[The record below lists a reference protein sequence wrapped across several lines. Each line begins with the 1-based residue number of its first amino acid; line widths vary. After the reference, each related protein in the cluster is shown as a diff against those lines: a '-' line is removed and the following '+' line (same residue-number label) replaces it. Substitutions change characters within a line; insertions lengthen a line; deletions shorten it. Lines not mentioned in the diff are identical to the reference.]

1 MFSASG
7 AQFDMYLTTRRC
19 KCMHIE
25 TPKPLPLNDAHW
37 YLDNYINDKKKDDNA
52 MIIKDFRYNT
62 EQDINNIVANNNDD
76 SK

>member
-1 MFSASG
+1 
-7 AQFDMYLTTRRC
+7 
-19 KCMHIE
+19 MHIE